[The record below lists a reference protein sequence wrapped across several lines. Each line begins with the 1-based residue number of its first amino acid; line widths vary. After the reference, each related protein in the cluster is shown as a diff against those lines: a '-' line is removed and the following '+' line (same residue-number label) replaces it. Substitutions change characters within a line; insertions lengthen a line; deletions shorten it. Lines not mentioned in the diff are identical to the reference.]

1 MWVYVIIGTSE
12 WPTKSFPMLS
22 SSLGLFHWFLL
33 QEKSPNESIL
43 QSVNLVKL
51 GVLGFVNAD
60 LSPSETQ
67 LKPLNLSIPFKMKMR
82 KELILM
88 SDVFAAACPVVC
100 GLLCRQCD
108 LPSCQ
113 CSVIKPLPRGDV
125 FLCQFQSLK
134 NVANLLRAWQAV
146 LGNASMS
153 REERSKP
160 ESKEEGKINLSRNS
174 ASKKDFQGCIVFS
187 LHFAECCF
195 PCWKKTS

>member
-1 MWVYVIIGTSE
+1 
-12 WPTKSFPMLS
+12 MLS

-153 REERSKP
+153 REERGKP

-195 PCWKKTS
+195 PC